1 MVACKILVIE
11 DDIDDIVILHEAFD
25 KKGMAADLF
34 FIQNPETTITYL
46 ESLSDYALPHLI
58 ISDLNMPKLDGFEL
72 LKLLKDNDRFHPIPV
87 ILFSTSTSPF
97 HKEKAL
103 QLGAHSFI
111 TKPLNMAG
119 FIKFAEGVVEVAE
132 LVSQCKG

>member
-1 MVACKILVIE
+1 MVFCNLYIYSNSVMVACKILVIE

-34 FIQNPETTITYL
+34 FIQNPETTLTYL

-87 ILFSTSTSPF
+87 ILFSTYHLSGFP
-97 HKEKAL
+97 
-103 QLGAHSFI
+103 SF
-111 TKPLNMAG
+111 TT
-119 FIKFAEGVVEVAE
+119 
-132 LVSQCKG
+132 